1 MYASSTR
8 HDRAYNTPAA
18 ENLWIRVGRRQ
29 QQHSLTTV
37 TPLFSP
43 AESAARADVAWNAP
57 EATLRVSEIANYRQ
71 HGRRVSKPTEQ
82 IATDGRQH
90 KRGATAATNEAR
102 ASAFASSFQLSSSDH
117 RRRLQPH
124 LYPIARSVRSD
135 SSP

>member
-1 MYASSTR
+1 
-8 HDRAYNTPAA
+8 
-18 ENLWIRVGRRQ
+18 
-29 QQHSLTTV
+29 
-37 TPLFSP
+37 
-43 AESAARADVAWNAP
+43 VAWNAP

-90 KRGATAATNEAR
+90 KRATAATNEAR

-124 LYPIARSVRSD
+124 L
-135 SSP
+135 